1 MDIYLS
7 VGLKKLRVEKNVES
21 RKEFKNVEGVQG
33 GRNSKA
39 KGGRQAATIASR
51 SHSIATFFAHYT

>member
-7 VGLKKLRVEKNVES
+7 VGLKKLRVEKNVE
-21 RKEFKNVEGVQG
+21 KEFKKVEGVQG